1 MLVSFCSQYCRQ
13 AVPAVPLLASLEMFS
28 VLVLLV
34 VVSAFPA
41 LYLEST
47 RTFLA
52 MLLHV
57 LDSWHLASTAK
68 EPRTCEPVY
77 RELAL
82 WEADDALVAFAIGSR
97 TNV

>member
-13 AVPAVPLLASLEMFS
+13 AVPAVPILASLEMLS

-41 LYLEST
+41 LYLKLT
-47 RTFLA
+47 GTFLA

-57 LDSWHLASTAK
+57 FDSWHLASTAK

-82 WEADDALVAFAIGSR
+82 WKADDALAAFATGPR

>member
-1 MLVSFCSQYCRQ
+1 
-13 AVPAVPLLASLEMFS
+13 VPAVPILASLEMFF

-52 MLLHV
+52 MLLSV
-57 LDSWHLASTAK
+57 FDSWHLASTAK

-82 WEADDALVAFAIGSR
+82 WEADDALVAFAIRPR